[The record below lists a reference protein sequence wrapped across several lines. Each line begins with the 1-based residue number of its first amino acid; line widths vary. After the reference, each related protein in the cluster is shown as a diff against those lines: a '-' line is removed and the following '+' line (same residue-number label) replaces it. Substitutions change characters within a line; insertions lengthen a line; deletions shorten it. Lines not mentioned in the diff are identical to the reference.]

1 MNSAMIIF
9 NPLHQSQ
16 KDEMEMENM
25 YIEEKKQHL
34 FKEKDDNT
42 LLKIL
47 NSVYSEIEEKNKKVE
62 PDASK
67 DKLRS
72 NSSYN

>member
-1 MNSAMIIF
+1 MNSTMIIF
-9 NPLHQSQ
+9 NQLHQSQ

-47 NSVYSEIEEKNKKVE
+47 NSVHSETEEKNKKVK
-62 PDASK
+62 PDTLK

-72 NSSYN
+72 KSSYN